1 MSIEDISKA
10 GLLHASTIY
19 HWAVNAFIR
28 SSQNE
33 EQPHT
38 LQPIDTTRDII
49 CILLQLLQLVITKTF
64 PNITLDKIKIEE
76 DLAQMSFDGLG
87 YYIESHLD
95 SDFNLSPRG
104 EHTSDGLDED
114 LEISMCDF
122 DVTISELKQT
132 MNNLLGLNSYTFDKT
147 VEECERSLKEKRDNF
162 YKDTG
167 FSEIEITE
175 VIIPSES
182 KGYES
187 EDIQKA
193 LNYMD
198 LFCTLLVKYCSDLHQ
213 SSILMDSSFNEEGAT
228 IVERL
233 KKKFDLKSTQ
243 LGGHAALNKGY
254 LSPDAYK
261 FFQLS
266 VNKYGH
272 ILAFRGMHKETRN
285 IDSMSSF
292 VKNVAEQTSS
302 LNPSIKLTIRG
313 KPPTYKKKT
322 SHTGIC
328 AGSLSLSKEEVLR
341 RNLRIFNLD
350 SFSFLN
356 QKDENFTNSHV
367 SFTDKEE
374 SIAIQISPT
383 TTFLNQLVNKKI
395 IQNIKVVQLS
405 NNKTALKCQHKP
417 SGTYNILIPSV
428 DENNIHLDFLQD
440 KIGKEIHDL
449 SILGAAAEQKWKV
462 YSGSYHVEGVY
473 EIMDSEEFMLA
484 SFDPH
489 TSTISIIVADS
500 DLAWY
505 VSPDTLLEEQKKLYE
520 QMQEKER
527 NSYKESQFKM
537 WDPGKIRRRGAFIE
551 PSDINNQRFY
561 FESSE
566 DSFAG
571 ACTKLDELLM
581 RLNWNPSFQQELGI
595 NAVEHPSEID
605 TPFCPSSLGSQ
616 IFLLPGGH
624 AIYTTSPEQ
633 FLFVIR
639 EIQQLDRYKK
649 NIRVNI
655 NWLLMDISDEAKRI
669 LKDIIINGVVQ
680 VKDLSG
686 EPAFF
691 IEQAFYLYM
700 NVINKDKQG
709 TKVKTRILQP
719 LLITRVEEY
728 KEKTILN
735 LIEIIATNSPIDQ
748 QKKAVEEYNLMV
760 ERYIMVK
767 SYLFLAKEA
776 STSSQNTLL
785 KFPDELKV
793 LITDKLN
800 CVQLSTENISPKI
813 QDTITQ
819 LEKEHREIFCNPLL
833 NPSTNPCTFFANR
846 SEEHFETVLE
856 QGICLTI

>member
-1 MSIEDISKA
+1 MSIEDSAKA
-10 GLLHASTIY
+10 GLLYASTIY
-19 HWAVNAFIR
+19 HWAVNAFMR
-28 SSQNE
+28 SSSNE
-33 EQPHT
+33 AHPHT
-38 LQPIDTTRDII
+38 PQPIDATRDII
-49 CILLQLLQLVITKTF
+49 YVLLQLLQLVITKTF

-76 DLAQMSFDGLG
+76 DLAQMSFNGLG

-104 EHTSDGLDED
+104 EDNRNDLDEE
-114 LEISMCDF
+114 LEISRGDL
-122 DVTISELKQT
+122 DATIRELKQT
-132 MNNLLGLNSYTFDKT
+132 MSNLLGFNSYTFDKT
-147 VEECERSLKEKRDNF
+147 IEECERSLKDKRQRF

-167 FSEIEITE
+167 LREIEITE
-175 VIIPSES
+175 AINVAES
-182 KGYES
+182 KCYEC

-198 LFCTLLVKYCSDLHQ
+198 LFCTLLVKYCSDLYQ
-213 SSILMDSSFNEEGAT
+213 TSILMDSSFNEEGAR
-228 IVERL
+228 IVEHL
-233 KKKFDLKSTQ
+233 KKKFNIKPTQ

-254 LSPDAYK
+254 LAPDAYK

-302 LNPSIKLTIRG
+302 LNPSIKLTIKG

-322 SHTGIC
+322 THTGIC

-356 QKDENFTNSHV
+356 QKDKNFTNSPV

-395 IQNIKVVQLS
+395 IQNIKVIQL
-405 NNKTALKCQHKP
+405 NNNTAALKCQHKA
-417 SGTYNILIPSV
+417 SGTYNILVPSV
-428 DENNIHLDFLQD
+428 DDNNCHLDFLHD
-440 KIGKEIHDL
+440 EIGKEIHDL
-449 SILGAAAEQKWKV
+449 STVGAAAEQKWKV
-462 YSGSYHVEGVY
+462 YSGSYHAQGDY
-473 EIMDSEEFMLA
+473 EIIDSEEFMLA

-505 VSPDTLLEEQKKLYE
+505 VYPDTLLEEQKKLYE

-527 NSYKESQFKM
+527 SSYKESKFKAG
-537 WDPGKIRRRGAFIE
+537 DLGKIRRRSAFIE

-561 FESSE
+561 FESRE

-581 RLNWNPSFQQELGI
+581 HLNWNPSFQQELGI
-595 NAVEHPSEID
+595 NAVEHPSEMD
-605 TPFCPSSLGSQ
+605 TPFCPSSLSSQ

-633 FLFVIR
+633 FFFVIR

-655 NWLLMDISDEAKRI
+655 NWLLMDISDEAKEI

-691 IEQAFYLYM
+691 TEQAFYLYM
-700 NVINKDKQG
+700 NVINKDKLG

-728 KEKTILN
+728 KERTILN
-735 LIEIIATNSPIDQ
+735 LIEMITTNSPMEQ

-760 ERYIMVK
+760 ERYMMVK
-767 SYLFLAKEA
+767 AYLFLAQKA
-776 STSSQNTLL
+776 STSSPNTPL

-793 LITDKLN
+793 IIRDKLN
-800 CVQLSTENISPKI
+800 CVQLSTENICPQI
-813 QDTITQ
+813 QDTIVQ
-819 LEKEHREIFCNPLL
+819 LEKEYRDFFCNPLL
-833 NPSTNPCTFFANR
+833 DLSTNSYTFFAKR
-846 SEEHFETVLE
+846 SEEHFETVFE

>member
-1 MSIEDISKA
+1 MSIEDSTKA

-33 EQPHT
+33 AQPHT

-64 PNITLDKIKIEE
+64 PNITLDKITIED

-104 EHTSDGLDED
+104 EHTRNDLDENLD
-114 LEISMCDF
+114 ISMGDL
-122 DVTISELKQT
+122 DATISELKYT
-132 MNNLLGLNSYTFDKT
+132 MDNLLGFNSYTFDKT
-147 VEECERSLKEKRDNF
+147 IEECERSLKDKRENF

-167 FSEIEITE
+167 LSGMEITE
-175 VIIPSES
+175 VVNTSEG
-182 KGYES
+182 KGYEGG
-187 EDIQKA
+187 DIQKA

-228 IVERL
+228 IVEHL
-233 KKKFDLKSTQ
+233 KKKFDIKSTQ
-243 LGGHAALNKGY
+243 LGGHAALNKGH

-285 IDSMSSF
+285 IDSMASF

-328 AGSLSLSKEEVLR
+328 AGSLSLSKEEVLG

-356 QKDENFTNSHV
+356 PKDENFTNSHV

-374 SIAIQISPT
+374 LIAIQISPT

-395 IQNIKVVQLS
+395 IQNISVIQLS
-405 NNKTALKCQHKP
+405 NTKAALKCQHKT
-417 SGTYNILIPSV
+417 SGTYNILVPFV
-428 DENNIHLDFLQD
+428 DENNNHLDFLLD

-462 YSGSYHVEGVY
+462 YSGSYPQEELY
-473 EIMDSEEFMLA
+473 EIIDSEEFMLA
-484 SFDPH
+484 SFAPH

-505 VSPDTLLEEQKKLYE
+505 VCPDTLLEEQKKLYE

-527 NSYKESQFKM
+527 TSYKESKFKIG
-537 WDPGKIRRRGAFIE
+537 DLGKIRRRGAFIE
-551 PSDINNQRFY
+551 AGDINNQRFY

-581 RLNWNPSFQQELGI
+581 HLNWNPSFQQELGI

-639 EIQQLDRYKK
+639 EIQQLERYKK
-649 NIRVNI
+649 Y
-655 NWLLMDISDEAKRI
+655 SH
-669 LKDIIINGVVQ
+669 Q
-680 VKDLSG
+680 
-686 EPAFF
+686 
-691 IEQAFYLYM
+691 Y
-700 NVINKDKQG
+700 
-709 TKVKTRILQP
+709 
-719 LLITRVEEY
+719 
-728 KEKTILN
+728 
-735 LIEIIATNSPIDQ
+735 
-748 QKKAVEEYNLMV
+748 
-760 ERYIMVK
+760 
-767 SYLFLAKEA
+767 
-776 STSSQNTLL
+776 
-785 KFPDELKV
+785 
-793 LITDKLN
+793 
-800 CVQLSTENISPKI
+800 
-813 QDTITQ
+813 
-819 LEKEHREIFCNPLL
+819 
-833 NPSTNPCTFFANR
+833 
-846 SEEHFETVLE
+846 
-856 QGICLTI
+856 